1 MEYTVIYNGQSYDIP
16 NYSIKI
22 SEKLEEIELLNR
34 GNQKFRDKCK
44 KMYDFI
50 GEVLTKQVVNE
61 LIGKFEDSD
70 PNTINILYLEIVK
83 SYNKPLTDYNES
95 AVEKR
100 INSDEL
106 EKMLELVK
114 ALPSIEKL
122 KESNK

>member
-50 GEVLTKQVVNE
+50 GEVLTKQVANE

-83 SYNKPLTDYNES
+83 AYNKPLADYNES
-95 AVEKR
+95 EVEKR

>member
-50 GEVLTKQVVNE
+50 GEVLTKQVANE

-83 SYNKPLTDYNES
+83 SYNKPLADYNES
-95 AVEKR
+95 EVEKR
-100 INSDEL
+100 INTDEL

>member
-16 NYSIKI
+16 DYSIKI

-34 GNQKFRDKCK
+34 GNQKFKDKCR

-50 GEVLTKQVVNE
+50 GEILTKQVASE

-83 SYNKPLTDYNES
+83 SYNKPLTDYNE
-95 AVEKR
+95 AEVEKR